1 MCSRKLASHRMAVHA
16 SVPVW
21 ISPTDQLRVHH
32 QQEQAT
38 LCEGAACSFQ
48 PTGCWHSVQQELT
61 GTSSLAAMLQSA
73 LHATEA
79 VGAATPGSNWSSPAP
94 LASTVHQ
101 VCCRHGQWTQVLPLL
116 LPAGRHCCRFI
127 LSPERS
133 VFFGAS
139 E

>member
-1 MCSRKLASHRMAVHA
+1 MGSRKLVPHCMAVHA

-38 LCEGAACSFQ
+38 APLCEEAACSFQ

-79 VGAATPGSNWSSPAP
+79 VGAATPGSSWGSPGP
-94 LASTVHQ
+94 LAVTVHQ
-101 VCCRHGQWTQVLPLL
+101 VCHHHGQ
-116 LPAGRHCCRFI
+116 
-127 LSPERS
+127 
-133 VFFGAS
+133 
-139 E
+139 